1 MGKVIGAL
9 TLVLSIGLFLAAL
22 FLPAARIEGVQPGG
36 AAFVIG
42 YFCSGVVFWPSHL
55 FCLLGWIRLARREP
69 VEAAE
74 YGAGALY
81 GPLYWLWG
89 FAGEFQ
95 TRSFPSGWAWLASV
109 LFLVLGSVS
118 LWPLDARRKQQG
130 EARTDGMSE

>member
-9 TLVLSIGLFLAAL
+9 TLVLSIGLFLTAL
-22 FLPAARIEGVQPGG
+22 FLPAVRIEGVQPGV

-55 FCLLGWIRLARREP
+55 FCLLGWVRLARREP

-81 GPLYWLWG
+81 GPLFWLWG
-89 FAGEFQ
+89 GGRE
-95 TRSFPSGWAWLASV
+95 FPSGWAWLASV
-109 LFLVLGSVS
+109 LLLVLGSVS
-118 LWPLDARRKQQG
+118 LWSLDARREQRG
-130 EARTDGMSE
+130 ETRTDGKGE